1 MSEPDWG
8 AFDAELRARV
18 PELALELLG
27 NPTFRLGQEWR
38 WGRKGSLSVVVSG
51 DKAGMWFDHEIGQGG
66 GFIDLVGRDLR
77 MVRSEANNWIADR
90 IGTGGRFWPVRQ
102 RPAPRAITAN
112 VPTARPS
119 AIDPASPGIHMKE
132 RSASVL
138 IRADETALR
147 AARIWS
153 RACPAPDDHAYLTRK
168 QVAPLRLRMDTSCRL
183 VVPLQNI
190 DGHIQTVEFIT
201 VEGAKRYLAG
211 GTKKGHF
218 AVVSTEPG
226 PLRKPLGPLLIC
238 EGWATGAS
246 LHIATGHTVIAAMD
260 AANLVPVAQ
269 ALRARFPEADLVI
282 VADNDV
288 KPNTLAN
295 PGVEAA
301 RKAALLLEAR
311 LAIPPAPGDAN
322 DLFCAQGPEAVAALV
337 ASAAQISPSP
347 PTYPAPVLTPD
358 EARTSLGEA
367 IASFMAAIPDYWAAV
382 EVAREAA
389 KSFDANRD
397 PLDFNVVARAALPPL
412 LGLPVDVGLGKT
424 SSARA
429 AIAELIASGGLA
441 NRKVVYAVP
450 RHDLGAE
457 QVLAFQ
463 ALGLSAMLWKGR
475 TAPDPSDANPDQ
487 LMCLDAEAT
496 FDALEI
502 EHPVEQSCCKVKDG
516 AALLLCPFFQHC
528 GYQRQKPLAQ
538 AAQVIVCA
546 HDSLFHMKPEA
557 IGTVGL
563 LVIDEAFWQSGLRG
577 LDGKA
582 TLTQDG
588 LEPSR
593 TSLIC
598 YNSKGRMDVGATADL
613 VAVRER
619 LCKAL
624 RVTGTGPLRLGLL
637 EAVGLTPEDCRH
649 AARLER
655 SRMRNAGLLPGM
667 SPLDRRKRIEAV
679 LPPPGEP
686 WAPPGRCI
694 TLWLILA
701 EALENGHDAAGA
713 ELVHDKTE
721 AGSVRALRLRWHSRI
736 RSGWAAEAPILH
748 LDATLQPKLVQTYLP
763 RIDIGPPVAARQ
775 LHVRVRQ
782 VTGSPTS
789 ARALTPSVD
798 APERDRKAAATRLRD
813 LRAWIELRAQQC
825 HRPGQSIDLLIVG
838 QKAAIDA
845 LRTMGLPP
853 RVEAVH
859 FNALSGLDR
868 WGGIGGMVILGR
880 TLPTPRTVEL
890 IAKALTGRV
899 PTQNPQDASWWYP
912 MVERRVC
919 LGGDRTAPLAMERH
933 VDPIAEAV
941 RWSICE
947 GELIQA
953 MGRGRGVNRT
963 ARTPLEIDLLADVVL
978 PITVNALVPW
988 SDIRPTRHD
997 LMALQGIVL
1006 ENAADMAACFP
1017 DLWPSPVAA
1026 RQDRSRSVTNCYYR
1040 DLYNSQM
1047 SHSCAQLTYR
1057 PEGAGHRARTAQV
1070 NLSRI
1075 HDPEAWLTNR
1085 LGPLASFK
1093 INHIAGECADLPD
1106 PANTAR
1112 LDALACRLTD
1122 SMQAVLA
1129 GHRFALDALS
1139 ARLEAAKPSTLP
1151 HPHHTPKETQP

>member
-1 MSEPDWG
+1 MSEPDWR

-90 IGTGGRFWPVRQ
+90 IGTGGCFWPVRQ

-183 VVPLQNI
+183 VVPLQDI

-201 VEGAKRYLAG
+201 AEGAKRYLAG

-322 DLFCAQGPEAVAALV
+322 DLFCAQGPEAVAAFV
-337 ASAAQISPSP
+337 ASAAQIPPSP

-397 PLDFNVVARAALPPL
+397 QLDFNVVARAALPPL

-1139 ARLEAAKPSTLP
+1139 ARLEAAKPSDLP
-1151 HPHHTPKETQP
+1151 HPHQPPKEIQP